1 MTATE
6 SVYTDGENGRRD
18 TDTQRA
24 AAQYRRAGLAIIPVA
39 AGEKNP
45 NRRGWQNERWELE
58 DVPELWNNG
67 QGVGVL
73 WGEPSGGLVDVDLDW
88 REARIAASYILPATR
103 TFGRPGAPESHRV
116 YRVTDTPPKSTKYKI
131 GGDGPERCAVE
142 VLSTGAQSLVPP
154 SLHASGERREWHQKR
169 PAFEIDGAALMEG
182 VADVATAALIARNWP
197 GQGARHDYA
206 LAATGYV
213 GRYLS
218 RERAER
224 VMEAAISAS
233 GDEEPTGR
241 LRDVSST
248 LDNLEGGRPATG
260 GPTLDALAPGVVDQ
274 LRRWHGWGAE
284 RNTERNT
291 DNRGDASRAEGK
303 SRTPTHDELRD
314 RWVGRYPHRAHGLGE
329 WRLYD
334 NGVWQPVAETSV
346 KAEVSGVVEAAK
358 PEGVKPTSALITSV
372 VEMARIKVFVPDER
386 WDAEPDILVCN
397 NGALRISSGELL
409 EHRPGHY
416 ATSALPY
423 DYDPGVSPV
432 MWRAFLKE
440 TVGGAAE
447 FLQEFAGYALTTD
460 TSHEIAVW
468 LHGPRGSGK
477 STFIA
482 GLQAMLGHRAGVLGL
497 ADLERSRFTLASLPG
512 KTLMVARE
520 QPSSYLASTDV
531 LDTIISGEPL
541 QVEQKYR
548 DPYTVIPR
556 AKVCWAMNELPR
568 VANANAGIFRRV
580 SVVAFPELPA
590 DQRDPGVKRQI
601 EAEGAGILNW
611 ALEGLY
617 RLKARGHFEIPASV
631 RDATAEF
638 EESNDVA
645 AAFLDAEC
653 VRDRAERITGQR
665 LYEAY
670 SDWCKANG
678 HKPLSSTRA
687 PQEWK
692 RLGLERKR
700 IKGTTHYEGVRLKLS
715 SEFA

>member
-1 MTATE
+1 MPATE
-6 SVYTDGENGRRD
+6 SVYTDGENGRGD

-67 QGVGVL
+67 QGVGIL
-73 WGEPSGGLVDVDLDW
+73 WGTPSGGRVDVDFDW
-88 REARIAASYILPATR
+88 WEARIAASHILPATR
-103 TFGRPGAPESHRV
+103 SFGRPGAPESHRI
-116 YRVTDTPPKSTKYKI
+116 YRAVDTVPKTKRYKI
-131 GGDGPERCAVE
+131 GGDGEERSVVE
-142 VLSTGAQSLVPP
+142 LLSTGTQSLVPP
-154 SLHASGERREWHQKR
+154 SLHDSGERRVWYQKR
-169 PAFEIDGAALMEG
+169 PAFEVDGAALMES

-213 GRYLS
+213 GRNLP
-218 RERAER
+218 RQRAER
-224 VMEAAISAS
+224 VMEAAIGAS
-233 GDEEPTGR
+233 GDEEPAGR
-241 LRDVSST
+241 LRDVRGT
-248 LDNLEGGRPATG
+248 LDNLEAGRPATG
-260 GPTLDALAPGVVDQ
+260 GPTLDTLAPGVVDQ
-274 LRRWHGWGAE
+274 LRRWHGWGTV
-284 RNTERNT
+284 RST
-291 DNRGDASRAEGK
+291 DHRGDGGTTEGK

-314 RWVGRYPHRAHGLGE
+314 RWIAKHPHRAHGLGE
-329 WRLYD
+329 WRRYD
-334 NGVWQPVAETSV
+334 GGVWRPVAETSV

-358 PEGVKPTSALITSV
+358 PEGVKPTTGIVSSV
-372 VEMARIKVFVPDER
+372 DEMARIKVFVPDER
-386 WDAEPDILVCN
+386 WDAEPDILVCK
-397 NGALRISSGELL
+397 NGALRISTGELL

-416 ATSALPY
+416 ATSAVPY
-423 DYDPGVSPV
+423 DYDPGGAPV

-460 TSHEIAVW
+460 TSHEVAVW
-468 LHGPRGSGK
+468 LQGPRGSGK

-580 SVVAFPELPA
+580 KVVAFPDLPA
-590 DQRDPGVKRQI
+590 EEQDPGVKRQI

-611 ALEGLY
+611 ALEGLH
-617 RLKARGHFEIPASV
+617 RLEARGRFEIPTSV

-638 EESNDVA
+638 EESNDVT

-653 VRDRAERITGQR
+653 VRDRGERITGRR

-670 SDWCKANG
+670 SEWCKANG
-678 HKPLSSTRA
+678 HKPLSSTRV

-700 IKGTTHYEGVRLKLS
+700 IKGTTHYEGVRIKLS
-715 SEFA
+715 SEFV